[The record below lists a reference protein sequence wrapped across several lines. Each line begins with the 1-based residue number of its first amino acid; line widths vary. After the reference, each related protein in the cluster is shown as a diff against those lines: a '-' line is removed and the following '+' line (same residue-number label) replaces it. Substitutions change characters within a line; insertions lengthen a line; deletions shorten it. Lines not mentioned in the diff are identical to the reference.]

1 MNDSTKQTK
10 EKIKIMQAF
19 LDGKEVQLMK
29 YDRPEWA
36 LVRCP
41 EWDWVNFNYRLKP
54 EKKIID
60 LSKMVGSDILC
71 EFSNSGNQWSINKLT
86 EIDEDQGYYY
96 YDSYDYFYKCRIMQD
111 HFHSW
116 QGGECPLPEGL
127 IVEIRYIDHLDGEY
141 TEIEEKIVKNYQMID
156 WSMVIAFKVLGAAD
170 GYCYEWE
177 SEK

>member
-96 YDSYDYFYKCRIMQD
+96 YKSLK
-111 HFHSW
+111 
-116 QGGECPLPEGL
+116 ENK
-127 IVEIRYIDHLDGEY
+127 VEKLLKENKNLSQVHMSS
-141 TEIEEKIVKNYQMID
+141 VK
-156 WSMVIAFKVLGAAD
+156 
-170 GYCYEWE
+170 
-177 SEK
+177 